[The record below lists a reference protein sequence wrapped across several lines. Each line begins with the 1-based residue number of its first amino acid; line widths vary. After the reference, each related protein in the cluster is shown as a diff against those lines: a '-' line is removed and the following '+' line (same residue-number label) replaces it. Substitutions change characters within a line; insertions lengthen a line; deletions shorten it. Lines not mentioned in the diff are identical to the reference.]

1 MRRTTALASTAAAL
15 VAGAFA
21 IGAAGAHAAATSAQ
35 TPTGGAGAVGEAT
48 SSPTPTSTS
57 ASTPTTPT
65 PVSTPTATPTS
76 TPVTTPTAKPTPPP
90 PLFATPEAAMA
101 YMARAFDERDIAAL
115 KKVTTPQSRQELFD
129 MWPGQVHLRLSR
141 CEKDGD
147 SYAYVCFFPHDPP
160 KGMDPTA
167 VPEAVMV
174 VEPAA
179 RPGWYMSELSEC
191 G

>member
-21 IGAAGAHAAATSAQ
+21 IGAAGAHAAATSGQ
-35 TPTGGAGAVGEAT
+35 TATGGQGAVAAASG
-48 SSPTPTSTS
+48 SPTPTTT
-57 ASTPTTPT
+57 AAPTTTPT
-65 PVSTPTATPTS
+65 PVSTPSPTSTS
-76 TPVTTPTAKPTPPP
+76 TPVTTPTTKPTPLP

-101 YMARAFDERDIAAL
+101 YMARAFDQRDITAL

-160 KGMDPTA
+160 KGMDPTS

>member
-35 TPTGGAGAVGEAT
+35 TSTGGQGAVPAAT
-48 SSPTPTSTS
+48 SSPTPTST
-57 ASTPTTPT
+57 TPTAKPTPT
-65 PVSTPTATPTS
+65 PVSLATATPTS
-76 TPVTTPTAKPTPPP
+76 TPVATPTAKPTPP

-101 YMARAFDERDIAAL
+101 YMARAFDARDITAL